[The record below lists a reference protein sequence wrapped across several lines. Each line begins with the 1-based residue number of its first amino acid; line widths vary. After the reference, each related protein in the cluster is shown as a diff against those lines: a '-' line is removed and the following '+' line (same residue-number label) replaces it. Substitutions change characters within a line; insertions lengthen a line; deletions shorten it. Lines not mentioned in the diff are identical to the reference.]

1 MLMEKQNLRQRCEW
15 PGSNALMIE
24 YHDKEWGTP
33 TRDDGKLWEYFVLDT
48 FQAGLS
54 WQIILNKR
62 ENFRKALNNFNA
74 RRIAMYGN
82 ADITR
87 LLKDEGIIRNKLK
100 INGLVI
106 NARKFLEVQKE
117 FGSFAN
123 YIWGFTGNKTMHRNV
138 KSLKELRET
147 SPESDKMSADLK
159 QRGFKFVG
167 STICYAFMQGAGL
180 VNDHTTSCFR
190 YAEIRRSGRKS

>member
-33 TRDDGKLWEYFVLDT
+33 TR
-48 FQAGLS
+48 
-54 WQIILNKR
+54 
-62 ENFRKALNNFNA
+62 
-74 RRIAMYGN
+74 
-82 ADITR
+82 
-87 LLKDEGIIRNKLK
+87 DEGIIRNKLK

-138 KSLKELRET
+138 KSLKELRAT

-190 YAEIRRSGRKS
+190 YAEIKRAGKKS

>member
-1 MLMEKQNLRQRCEW
+1 MEKQKQKQRCEW
-15 PGSNALMIE
+15 PGSNPLMVK
-24 YHDKEWGTP
+24 YHDEEWGTP
-33 TRDDGKLWEYFVLDT
+33 TRNDEKLWEYFVLDT

-62 ENFRKALNNFNA
+62 ENFRKALDNFNA
-74 RRIAMYGN
+74 KRISLYGS
-82 ADITR
+82 ADIGR

-100 INGLVI
+100 INGVVT
-106 NARKFLEVQKE
+106 NAQKFLEAQKE
-117 FGSFAN
+117 FGSFAS
-123 YIWGFTGNKTMHRNV
+123 YIWSFTGQKMIHNNV
-138 KSLKELRET
+138 SSLKELRAT

-190 YAEIRRSGRKS
+190 HKEIKRLAGGE

>member
-1 MLMEKQNLRQRCEW
+1 METQKQKQRCEW
-15 PGSNALMIE
+15 PGANPLMIE

-33 TRDDGKLWEYFVLDT
+33 TRDDQRLWEYLVLDT

-62 ENFRKALNNFNA
+62 ENFRGALHNFNA
-74 RRIAMYGN
+74 KRIAFYGN
-82 ADITR
+82 TDVKR
-87 LLKDEGIIRNKLK
+87 LLKDEGIIRNRLK
-100 INGLVI
+100 INGVVT
-106 NARKFLEVQKE
+106 NAQKFLEVQKE

-123 YIWGFTGNKTMHRNV
+123 YIWGFTGNKTVLGNV
-138 KSLKELRET
+138 KSLKELRAT
-147 SPESDKMSADLK
+147 SPESDKMSVDLK

-190 YAEIRRSGRKS
+190 HGEIKALARRK